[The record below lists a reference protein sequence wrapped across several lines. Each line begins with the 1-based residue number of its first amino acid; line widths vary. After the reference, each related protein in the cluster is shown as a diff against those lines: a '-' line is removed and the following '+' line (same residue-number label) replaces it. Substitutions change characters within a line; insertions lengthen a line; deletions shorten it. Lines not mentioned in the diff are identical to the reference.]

1 MENTA
6 INLAKKPQTI
16 DGARILVVEDDAEIG
31 DLVER
36 CLAAEGHHIHRAA
49 TGADAL
55 DKSNDIPLDLAIVDL
70 GLPDLDGM
78 ILVRQFTSRYGI
90 PVLVLSGLAQTAQR
104 VRGLEEGADD
114 YIPKPF
120 EPEELV
126 ARVGASLRA
135 RRQASSGPTVSG
147 KRIRV
152 DDWIVDILRETL
164 FDQDGRAIPLS
175 NAEFKLLQ
183 ALLDHPNKVL
193 SRKHILNMTHTDM
206 DTTERSVDIQV
217 TRLRRKLEQNGTRPQ
232 LIRTVRRLGYMLVAD
247 RIEPID

>member
-1 MENTA
+1 ME
-6 INLAKKPQTI
+6 
-16 DGARILVVEDDAEIG
+16 
-31 DLVER
+31 
-36 CLAAEGHHIHRAA
+36 
-49 TGADAL
+49 
-55 DKSNDIPLDLAIVDL
+55 
-70 GLPDLDGM
+70 
-78 ILVRQFTSRYGI
+78 
-90 PVLVLSGLAQTAQR
+90 SG
-104 VRGLEEGADD
+104 
-114 YIPKPF
+114 
-120 EPEELV
+120 
-126 ARVGASLRA
+126 S
-135 RRQASSGPTVSG
+135 
-147 KRIRV
+147 V